1 MEKDDI
7 ETTSKGIAKATH
19 AEPIKDLND
28 IAKIKAVLNKPKT
41 KKYYVLFMTGIYV
54 GLRISD
60 LLRLKVKDVQTG
72 YVRMHETKTRKAKD
86 FVINPKLLPLLHA
99 WIAEQKLKEDDFIF
113 FANRKD
119 GTKNK
124 AIDKSQAFRKIREA
138 VREAGVDIHYS
149 NHTLRKTCAHH
160 AYKNNGE
167 DLTKIQY
174 LLNHSSQAV
183 TMRYIGLDQESID
196 ETLNNL
202 DFEI

>member
-1 MEKDDI
+1 MGKEEIEK
-7 ETTSKGIAKATH
+7 TSKGITKATS

-28 IAKIKAVLNKPKT
+28 IAKIKAVLNVPKT
-41 KKYYVLFMTGIYV
+41 KKYYILFMTGIYV
-54 GLRISD
+54 GLRITD
-60 LLRLKVKDVQTG
+60 LLKLKVKDVQTG
-72 YVRMHETKTRKAKD
+72 YVRMRETKTRKAKD
-86 FVINPKLLPLLHA
+86 FAINPKLLPLLNS

-119 GTKNK
+119 GSKSK

-138 VREAGVDIHYS
+138 VEKAGVNIHYS
-149 NHTLRKTCAHH
+149 NHTLRKTCAYH

-183 TMRYIGLDQESID
+183 TMRYIGLTQESID

-202 DFEI
+202 DFEL